1 MTQRISGLKDEE
13 ADILGREIF
22 GACTQLLGRV
32 ANSTRVIAKHSPY
45 VSRWFL
51 GFVASLRQPDLG
63 ASTEPRLR
71 ALATIKTS
79 MTNECAYCTSHTSHF
94 GEALGLTAEEL
105 DEIKSDAWKE
115 SEKFSDR
122 DKAVIAWSEAMTLN
136 TAKQDAVLWAEMK
149 RLFTEAEIVEISLCC
164 GLFNLLNR
172 FNDTLWIDI
181 EPDDFNRLQ
190 RRAVSGRSI
199 EDIEAYAG
207 RFPEIGAAA
216 RQERQAAE

>member
-1 MTQRISGLKDEE
+1 
-13 ADILGREIF
+13 
-22 GACTQLLGRV
+22 
-32 ANSTRVIAKHSPY
+32 
-45 VSRWFL
+45 
-51 GFVASLRQPDLG
+51 
-63 ASTEPRLR
+63 
-71 ALATIKTS
+71 
-79 MTNECAYCTSHTSHF
+79 
-94 GEALGLTAEEL
+94 
-105 DEIKSDAWKE
+105 
-115 SEKFSDR
+115 
-122 DKAVIAWSEAMTLN
+122 
-136 TAKQDAVLWAEMK
+136 MK